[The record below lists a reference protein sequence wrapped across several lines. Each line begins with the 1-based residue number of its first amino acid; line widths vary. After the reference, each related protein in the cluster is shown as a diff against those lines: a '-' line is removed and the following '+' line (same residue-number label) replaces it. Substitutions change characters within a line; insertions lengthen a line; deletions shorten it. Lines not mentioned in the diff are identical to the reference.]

1 MSALS
6 PNLIARKKGNRS
18 DRQTWE
24 YTYLVQTTD
33 LADGPSVAL
42 AAVTALLPPSGYRL
56 TDVDSAH
63 RQRNPLWFQVV
74 AIYERNTAGVE
85 GDDPLARPS
94 ILTGSWEE
102 WTEAY
107 FIDADDKL
115 VVNFAGDRFEDF
127 LQRKRGSMVLQITK
141 NLATFPAPT
150 YDAIKF
156 TTNSVAETIRGT
168 IYPIDT
174 LLFLPPTVNEQYETV
189 GETEFHYYATTFRL
203 AADEAFHQHTIEQ
216 RGYQQLVGDP
226 AEKLP
231 ILDDAGEPV
240 AAPWPLNSDGTAKAI
255 GAAADVEAFR
265 PYERANWG
273 IDFS

>member
-1 MSALS
+1 MSAMTPS
-6 PNLIARKKGNRS
+6 PIARKKGNRS
-18 DRQTWE
+18 DRRTWE

-33 LADGPSVAL
+33 LADGPAVAL
-42 AAVTALLPPSGYRL
+42 AAVIALAPPTGYRL
-56 TDVDSAH
+56 TDVDSGH
-63 RQRNPLWFQVV
+63 RERNPLWFQVV
-74 AIYERNTAGVE
+74 AIYERNTGGVE
-85 GDDPLARPS
+85 SDDPLDRAS

-107 FIDADDKL
+107 FMDADDKQ
-115 VVNFAGDRFEDF
+115 VINFAGDRFEDF

-141 NLATFPAPT
+141 NLATFPAPA

-156 TTNSVAETIRGT
+156 TTNSVAQTIRST

-174 LLFLPPTVNEQYETV
+174 LLFLPPTVTELYETV
-189 GETEFHYYATTFRL
+189 GETEYHYYATTFRL
-203 AADEAFHQHTIEQ
+203 AADAAFHLHTIEN
-216 RGYQQLVGDP
+216 RGFNQLVGDP
-226 AEKLP
+226 AELVP
-231 ILDDAGEPV
+231 ILDSAGKV
-240 AAPWPLNSDGTAKAI
+240 VSGPWPLNSDGTAKAI